1 MSAKIAAKMVK
12 AMAAIDAVE
21 KGGRNQKFGYDY
33 VRATDVAN
41 EVRKALHEAGVA
53 FTYQVL
59 TERFWDAPTSSG
71 GMQFCCSLHIQG
83 TFTDNESGECLS
95 SSAIGWGA
103 DTQDKAPY
111 KAMTGA
117 LKYLLRTTFLI
128 PDELDPENESKE
140 REVRAEVE
148 KQKRPILDVPPELDW
163 SYQKSSGVLICRV
176 LDVKVAKTK
185 GAKPKE
191 YVAVKINQQIDGKD
205 MAFYWHESH
214 KAELLAAKGKICKFL
229 TLFTDKGFLNIDM
242 VLEISGKSIIQD
254 EPKSVLGDKPLGDLE
269 TQARLLASNMDWQ
282 EEELRELFGS
292 QCGGSWAKTLE
303 ALQRTQAQI
312 EGSTI

>member
-1 MSAKIAAKMVK
+1 MRLAWRLLIRFSPSDSGTLLHRLAECSSA
-12 AMAAIDAVE
+12 
-21 KGGRNQKFGYDY
+21 
-33 VRATDVAN
+33 
-41 EVRKALHEAGVA
+41 
-53 FTYQVL
+53 
-59 TERFWDAPTSSG
+59 
-71 GMQFCCSLHIQG
+71 CSLHIQG

-163 SYQKSSGVLICRV
+163 SYNKASGVLICRIV
-176 LDVKVAKTK
+176 DVKVAKTK

-191 YVAVKINQQIDGKD
+191 YVAVKINQQIDGKR
-205 MAFYWHESH
+205 YGI
-214 KAELLAAKGKICKFL
+214 LLARESAKQNCLPPKGRFCKFL

-242 VLEISGKSIIQD
+242 VTEIDGKPMAKD
-254 EPKSVLGDKPLGDLE
+254 DPE
-269 TQARLLASNMDWQ
+269 TQARLLGSVLDFDD
-282 EEELRELFGS
+282 EDLREVHAHHNGD
-292 QCGGSWAKTLE
+292 WAKVVAHLKD
-303 ALQRTQAQI
+303 LKQRKDE
-312 EGSTI
+312 EGSAIE

>member
-1 MSAKIAAKMVK
+1 MEGNLTGSSIAKKLVK
-12 AMAAIDAVE
+12 AMAAIDAVT

-59 TERFWDAPTSSG
+59 TERFWDTPTSSG
-71 GMQFCCSLHIQG
+71 GTQYCCSLHIQG
-83 TFTDNESGECLS
+83 TFTDNDSGECLS

-140 REVRAEVE
+140 AEVRAEVE
-148 KQKRPILDVPPELDW
+148 KQKKTRQVPEVPPDLEW
-163 SYQKSSGVLICRV
+163 SWNKASGVLICRIV
-176 LDVKVAKTK
+176 DVKEAETKTSQKTPYLAIQVNNELDK
-185 GAKPKE
+185 GKKPLL
-191 YVAVKINQQIDGKD
+191 Y
-205 MAFYWHESH
+205 YWHATH
-214 KAELLAAKGKICKFL
+214 RKELLAAKGKIVKL
-229 TLFTDKGFLNIDM
+229 LILSGEKGFKVDAVM
-242 VLEISGKSIIQD
+242 EING
-254 EPKSVLGDKPLGDLE
+254 VKPQLPEESLE
-269 TQARLLASNMDWQ
+269 TQARLLASTLDMTEQDLQWVVKSHKGDWPSVLEWLKEKKAQKEQ
-282 EEELRELFGS
+282 EVT
-292 QCGGSWAKTLE
+292 A
-303 ALQRTQAQI
+303 
-312 EGSTI
+312 